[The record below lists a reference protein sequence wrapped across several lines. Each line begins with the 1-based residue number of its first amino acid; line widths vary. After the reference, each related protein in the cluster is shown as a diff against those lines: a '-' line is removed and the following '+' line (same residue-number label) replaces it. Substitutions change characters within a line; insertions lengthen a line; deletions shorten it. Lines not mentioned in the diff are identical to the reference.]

1 MEDDT
6 QVLPWAKEETI
17 KELFSPLSSTTMDS
31 TILTSD
37 PFLVSMTQV
46 QETEECAGQHTLM
59 CVLKKTVSMR
69 CPMKQTT
76 SIR

>member
-1 MEDDT
+1 MV
-6 QVLPWAKEETI
+6 QVIIILRIA
-17 KELFSPLSSTTMDS
+17 LSFLGPE
-31 TILTSD
+31 ID